1 MENVLKCLELLS
13 RVTNDQE
20 KSDKVTK
27 AKEKDT
33 FKYDIINLWKQWHP
47 Y

>member
-13 RVTNDQE
+13 RVTNEQE

-33 FKYDIINLWKQWHP
+33 SKYDMINLWKQWHP